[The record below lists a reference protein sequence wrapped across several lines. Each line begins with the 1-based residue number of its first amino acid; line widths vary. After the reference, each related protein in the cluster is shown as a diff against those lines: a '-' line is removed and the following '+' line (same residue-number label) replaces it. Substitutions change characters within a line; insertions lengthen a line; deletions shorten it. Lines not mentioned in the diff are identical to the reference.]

1 MFFTAH
7 MLQKNL
13 CAIQTLRIVSFRD
26 CITSSLLFFLLA
38 FAGCVFS
45 QLTLNASPSCALL
58 HFFILHKRYPLNV
71 AHSCRPCHLK
81 VSTCVCMFSEHQRPY
96 SRDALHG
103 SKRLRKNIADLF
115 ASNAVSAEGG
125 VQDCLPN
132 NSKRLAVRNRRKN
145 ASRDLRAKLL
155 RDSLWPS
162 T

>member
-7 MLQKNL
+7 MLQKIFARSKR
-13 CAIQTLRIVSFRD
+13 CGSFPSEIASRHP
-26 CITSSLLFFLLA
+26 CFFFLA
-38 FAGCVFS
+38 FAAVFFAFDVECITIVCPLALFHSS
-45 QLTLNASPSCALL
+45 QAVPTQ
-58 HFFILHKRYPLNV
+58 
-71 AHSCRPCHLK
+71 CRTQLSTRHLK

-96 SRDALHG
+96 RSDALHG

-115 ASNAVSAEGG
+115 ASNAVSA
-125 VQDCLPN
+125 VVSRTK
-132 NSKRLAVRNRRKN
+132 SKRLAVRNRSKN